1 MYIHVLLLCYTCTI
15 THAKKQAGGNQGEGS
30 PNACETADGSGIE
43 NISTF
48 SIEEELR
55 YATRFEEGFNIPDPK
70 YEAWLRLNHPNVD
83 SSNPSVSIPQTTP
96 TNSSASFSSSSSS
109 QPMPSTSQAPT
120 KPTVPHKPP
129 SATPSRSDQVS
140 KNKRSPLSD
149 LLNLP
154 AQPNV
159 KAKTIKTGKARV
171 LTSSECLRIL
181 LEKEEEKKKVAQE
194 KERRRQ
200 ERELKK
206 KQNEEEQ
213 KRKAEEKVRKA
224 AEREAAKALKEAAK
238 ADREAAKLAERE
250 KKELQKS
257 QKSGQKRQA
266 VAVATTTRP
275 KRNKLKENVD
285 VSINA
290 DLCCVCF
297 GSYQEDVGTG
307 REWLQC
313 SCSRWI
319 HEDCVDDEDV
329 EEDSGRLC
337 PLC

>member
-1 MYIHVLLLCYTCTI
+1 M
-15 THAKKQAGGNQGEGS
+15 S
-30 PNACETADGSGIE
+30 E
-43 NISTF
+43 NNLTF

-55 YATRFEEGFNIPDPK
+55 YVTRFEEGYDVPDPK
-70 YEAWLRLNHPNVD
+70 YEAWLTLNHPEVV
-83 SSNPSVSIPQTTP
+83 SSNPSASVHQTTP
-96 TNSSASFSSSSSS
+96 SSLSVSFTCSSSS
-109 QPMPSTSQAPT
+109 QQHMPSTPQAST
-120 KPTVPHKPP
+120 SSNVPHKSQ
-129 SATPSRSDQVS
+129 SATPCRLNQLS
-140 KNKRSPLSD
+140 KTVRSPLSD

-154 AQPNV
+154 VKPNV
-159 KAKTIKTGKARV
+159 KAKTGKARV
-171 LTSSECLRIL
+171 LTSSECLRL
-181 LEKEEEKKKVAQE
+181 MLEKEEEKKKVAQE
-194 KERRRQ
+194 KERRKQ

-206 KQNEEEQ
+206 KQKEEEQ
-213 KRKAEEKVRKA
+213 KRKAEEKIRKA

-238 ADREAAKLAERE
+238 AEREAAKVERE
-250 KKELQKS
+250 KKKELQKS
-257 QKSGQKRQA
+257 RESGKKRQA
-266 VAVATTTRP
+266 CPVGTIPRP

-285 VSINA
+285 DSINA

>member
-1 MYIHVLLLCYTCTI
+1 MYMHVLILLCYTCTI
-15 THAKKQAGGNQGEGS
+15 THAEKQTGGNQDEGS
-30 PNACETADGSGIE
+30 PNVRETANGNGNE
-43 NISTF
+43 NNPTF

-55 YATRFEEGFNIPDPK
+55 YATRFEEGYDIPDPK
-70 YEAWLRLNHPNVD
+70 YEAWLRLNHPNVV
-83 SSNPSVSIPQTTP
+83 SSNPSVTILQTTP
-96 TNSSASFSSSSSS
+96 SSSSASFSSPSSS
-109 QPMPSTSQAPT
+109 QQHMPSISQAST
-120 KPTVPHKPP
+120 KPNVPHKPP
-129 SATPSRSDQVS
+129 SATPCRSNQVS
-140 KNKRSPLSD
+140 KSRRSPLSD

-154 AQPNV
+154 VQPNV
-159 KAKTIKTGKARV
+159 KAKTGKVRV
-171 LTSSECLRIL
+171 LTSSECLCLL
-181 LEKEEEKKKVAQE
+181 LEKEEEKKRVAQE
-194 KERRRQ
+194 KERRKQ

-206 KQNEEEQ
+206 QKEEEQ

-250 KKELQKS
+250 KKKELQKS
-257 QKSGQKRQA
+257 RESGQKRQPCP
-266 VAVATTTRP
+266 VATTIRP

-285 VSINA
+285 DSINA

-319 HEDCVDDEDV
+319 HEDCVDYEDV
-329 EEDSGRLC
+329 EQDNGRLC

>member
-1 MYIHVLLLCYTCTI
+1 M
-15 THAKKQAGGNQGEGS
+15 
-30 PNACETADGSGIE
+30 
-43 NISTF
+43 
-48 SIEEELR
+48 
-55 YATRFEEGFNIPDPK
+55 
-70 YEAWLRLNHPNVD
+70 
-83 SSNPSVSIPQTTP
+83 
-96 TNSSASFSSSSSS
+96 
-109 QPMPSTSQAPT
+109 
-120 KPTVPHKPP
+120 
-129 SATPSRSDQVS
+129 
-140 KNKRSPLSD
+140 
-149 LLNLP
+149 
-154 AQPNV
+154 
-159 KAKTIKTGKARV
+159 KAKTVKTGKARV

-194 KERRRQ
+194 KERRKQ

-206 KQNEEEQ
+206 KQKEEEQ

-266 VAVATTTRP
+266 CPVATTTRP

-307 REWLQC
+307 REWLQS

-319 HEDCVDDEDV
+319 VWTMRMWKKTVEGCVPCV
-329 EEDSGRLC
+329 RIQSQYCVHLLHINVIIAKQKLLHKKSIFSTGKG
-337 PLC
+337 